1 MRSPK
6 VSNKKGCEIFYKNG
20 GGGGGGG
27 VTQRVGFSKKGG
39 VPDYFTA
46 LSTKL
51 M

>member
-6 VSNKKGCEIFYKNG
+6 VTNKKGCEIFYKN
-20 GGGGGGG
+20 GGGGGG

-39 VPDYFTA
+39 APDYITA